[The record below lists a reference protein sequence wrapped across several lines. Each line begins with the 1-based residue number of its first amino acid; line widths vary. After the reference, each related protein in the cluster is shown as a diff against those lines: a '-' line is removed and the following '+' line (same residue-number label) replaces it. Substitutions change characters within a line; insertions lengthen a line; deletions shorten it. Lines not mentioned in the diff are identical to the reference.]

1 MGYNDLNHTTKS
13 PRPYQG
19 NSVPVERAARLK
31 FMSESTSLKRM
42 TDIGG
47 RRFVWGERTY
57 VMGVINVTPDSF
69 SNDGVSGDVEA
80 AVRLAVR
87 FQEDG
92 ADIIDVGG
100 ESTRPPGIYA
110 DSEPVSVEEELG
122 RVLPM
127 IESIRRETDLPVS
140 IDTYKGEVAQAAVA
154 AGASVI
160 NDVWALQ
167 RDPEMLGVAA
177 NADVPVVLMHNQNGT
192 KYDDLVPDVIE
203 GLKQR
208 VKAAAEGGVKRENIV
223 VDPGMGFGKTA
234 EQNLEILRRLDE
246 FGELELPLLVGMS
259 RKSTI
264 GYVLD
269 LPVEDRVEGTAATV
283 ALSIAGGADIVRVH
297 DVKEMARVA
306 RMSDAVARGWSHD
319 DAD

>member
-1 MGYNDLNHTTKS
+1 MEPLTPIRGI
-13 PRPYQG
+13 
-19 NSVPVERAARLK
+19 
-31 FMSESTSLKRM
+31 

-69 SNDGVSGDVEA
+69 SNDGVGSDVEA
-80 AVRLAVR
+80 AVRLTTL

-100 ESTRPPGIYA
+100 ESTRPPGIYGN
-110 DSEPVSVEEELG
+110 SKPVSTDEELN

-127 IESIRRETDLPVS
+127 IEAITRETDLPVS
-140 IDTYKGEVAQAAVA
+140 IDTYKAAVAQAAIE
-154 AGASVI
+154 AGASMI

-167 RDPEMLGVAA
+167 RDPDMLEVAA
-177 NADVPVVLMHNQNGT
+177 NADVPVVLMHNQEGT
-192 KYDDLVPDVIE
+192 EYVDLVPDMIGDLRE
-203 GLKQR
+203 R
-208 VKAAAEGGVKRENIV
+208 VNVALIGGVRPDHII

-234 EQNLEILRRLDE
+234 EQNLEILRRLYE
-246 FGELELPLLVGMS
+246 FQELGLPLLVGMS

-264 GYVLD
+264 GYVLG

-297 DVKEMARVA
+297 DVKEMTRVA
-306 RMSDAVARGWSHD
+306 RMTDAVVRGWSQA
-319 DAD
+319 DAV

>member
-1 MGYNDLNHTTKS
+1 MDVS
-13 PRPYQG
+13 PPLKG
-19 NSVPVERAARLK
+19 N
-31 FMSESTSLKRM
+31 

-69 SNDGVSGDVEA
+69 SNDGVGKDVES

-87 FQEDG
+87 FKEDG

-110 DSEPVSVEEELG
+110 KSEPVSTEEELD

-127 IESIRRETDLPVS
+127 IESIRRETNLPVS
-140 IDTYKGEVAQAAVA
+140 IDTYKAEVAKAAIQ
-154 AGASVI
+154 AGASMI

-177 NADVPVVLMHNQNGT
+177 DADVPVVLMHNQVGT
-192 KYDDLVPDVIE
+192 EYGDLVPDVIE
-203 GLKQR
+203 GLRRR
-208 VKAAAEGGVKRENIV
+208 VDKVLLGGVKRENIV

-246 FGELELPLLVGMS
+246 FGKLEQPLLVGMS

-269 LPVEDRVEGTAATV
+269 LPVQDRVEGTAATV

-306 RMSDAVARGWSHD
+306 RMTDAVVRGWSQD

>member
-1 MGYNDLNHTTKS
+1 
-13 PRPYQG
+13 
-19 NSVPVERAARLK
+19 
-31 FMSESTSLKRM
+31 
-42 TDIGG
+42 
-47 RRFVWGERTY
+47 
-57 VMGVINVTPDSF
+57 MGVINVTPDSF
-69 SNDGVSGDVEA
+69 SNDGVGKDVDE
-80 AVRLAVR
+80 AVRLAGQ
-87 FQEDG
+87 FEEDG

-110 DSEPVSVEEELG
+110 RSEPVSAKVELG

-127 IESIRRETDLPVS
+127 IGAITRETNLPVS
-140 IDTYKGEVAQAAVA
+140 IDTYKAEVAQAAVA
-154 AGASVI
+154 AGASMI
-160 NDVWALQ
+160 NDVWALH
-167 RDPEMLGVAA
+167 RDPDMLRVAA
-177 NADVPVVLMHNQNGT
+177 SAGVPVVLMHNQVGT
-192 KYDDLVPDVIE
+192 DYDDLVPDIIE
-203 GLKQR
+203 GLRQR
-208 VKAAAEGGVKRENIV
+208 VDGAMLGGVKRENIV

-246 FGELELPLLVGMS
+246 FRELELPLLVGMS

-264 GYVLD
+264 GYVLG

-306 RMSDAVARGWSHD
+306 RMTDAVVRGWSQD

>member
-1 MGYNDLNHTTKS
+1 MD
-13 PRPYQG
+13 
-19 NSVPVERAARLK
+19 V
-31 FMSESTSLKRM
+31 STSLKGI
-42 TDIGG
+42 TDIGE
-47 RRFVWGERTY
+47 RRFAWGERTY

-69 SNDGVSGDVEA
+69 SNDGVGSDVEA
-80 AVRLAVR
+80 AVRLAER

-100 ESTRPPGIYA
+100 ESTRPPGIYTG
-110 DSEPVSVEEELG
+110 SEPVSADEELG

-127 IESIRRETDLPVS
+127 IEAITRETDLPVS
-140 IDTYKGEVAQAAVA
+140 IDTYKAEVAQAAVA
-154 AGASVI
+154 AGASMI

-167 RDPEMLGVAA
+167 RDPDMLGVAA
-177 NADVPVVLMHNQNGT
+177 NAGVPVVLMHNQAGT
-192 KYDDLVPDVIE
+192 EYVDLVPDVIGDLRE
-203 GLKQR
+203 R
-208 VKAAAEGGVKRENIV
+208 VNVALGSGVRPEHIV

-234 EQNLEILRRLDE
+234 EQNLEILRRLGE
-246 FGELELPLLVGMS
+246 FEALGLPLLVGMS

-306 RMSDAVARGWSHD
+306 RMTDAVVRGWSQD

>member
-1 MGYNDLNHTTKS
+1 MEQPARSILVELLT
-13 PRPYQG
+13 
-19 NSVPVERAARLK
+19 PVRGI
-31 FMSESTSLKRM
+31 

-47 RRFVWGERTY
+47 RQFVWGERTY

-69 SNDGVSGDVEA
+69 SHDGVGKDVDV
-80 AVRLAVR
+80 AVRLAAQ

-100 ESTRPPGIYA
+100 ESTRPPGIYG
-110 DSEPVSVEEELG
+110 DSKPVTVVEELN

-127 IESIRRETDLPVS
+127 IEAITRETDLPVS
-140 IDTYKGEVAQAAVA
+140 IDTYKAAVAQAAIE
-154 AGASVI
+154 AGASMI

-167 RDPEMLGVAA
+167 RDPDMLRVAA
-177 NADVPVVLMHNQNGT
+177 AADVPVVLMHNQAGT
-192 KYDDLVPDVIE
+192 EYDDLVPDVIE
-203 GLKQR
+203 GLRSR
-208 VKAAAEGGVKRENIV
+208 VSAAVEGGVWPENII

-234 EQNLEILRRLDE
+234 EQNLEILRRLGE
-246 FGELELPLLVGMS
+246 FGALGLPLLVGMS

-264 GYVLD
+264 GYVLG

-306 RMSDAVARGWSHD
+306 RMTDAVVRGWSRD
-319 DAD
+319 DAV